1 MKRLPDKDEAARGV
15 RLAADNAAGLL
26 SDADTLAATGRYS
39 SALSLVVLAFEE
51 SVKARTLGA
60 IVAAAAVG
68 LPVGFNDRTLRQV
81 IYSGHKIRHRVGAIQ
96 HLAVTSAEEPMVSEL
111 ARIISSM
118 NTAKQLGFYVDF
130 DPDSGAWTAPGN
142 TTKAEFEEF
151 RTLVGDYVNETKRQI
166 NASGL

>member
-1 MKRLPDKDEAARGV
+1 
-15 RLAADNAAGLL
+15 
-26 SDADTLAATGRYS
+26 
-39 SALSLVVLAFEE
+39 
-51 SVKARTLGA
+51 
-60 IVAAAAVG
+60 
-68 LPVGFNDRTLRQV
+68 
-81 IYSGHKIRHRVGAIQ
+81 
-96 HLAVTSAEEPMVSEL
+96 MVSEL